1 MAVHSYVLIWLVG
14 LVPVLASMVWMLVET
29 LTKTDLTRAFAFHSQ
44 KQCSRCESGYFCLQG
59 LEKCHPVLDCIRIR
73 DDIVMKE
80 IIGRGAVKLVKK
92 IIIIYSLSEQY
103 LYKFVKKAFKSFTF
117 RSSFLSY
124 Q

>member
-1 MAVHSYVLIWLVG
+1 MAESDMAVPSYVLIWLVG
-14 LVPVLASMVWMLVET
+14 LVPVLASVVWMLAET
-29 LTKTDLTRAFAFHSQ
+29 LTKTDLTPAFEFHSQ

-92 IIIIYSLSEQY
+92 NIYIVYRNNICTSL
-103 LYKFVKKAFKSFTF
+103 
-117 RSSFLSY
+117 
-124 Q
+124 

>member
-1 MAVHSYVLIWLVG
+1 MAVHNYVLISLVG

-80 IIGRGAVKLVKK
+80 IIGRGAVKLVIFKN
-92 IIIIYSLSEQY
+92 ILSKQY
-103 LYKFVKKAFKSFTF
+103 LYKFVKNFQKFNFQQ
-117 RSSFLSY
+117 SFLSY
-124 Q
+124 H